1 MKKTIIT
8 ILLVLLLSFNFASA
22 VVINSVQAETLEP
35 GTEGQISIEV
45 KNILDE
51 DVEDVCF
58 LYFGIQIMW

>member
-1 MKKTIIT
+1 VKKTIIT